1 MKSSTNFLLFLTGA
15 ILPWRFA
22 IGVMASA
29 PILGFILLCF
39 CPETPTWYMQVGK
52 ENDARL
58 SLKKLRGETN
68 KDIIEAEFNRISLN
82 LKAQQKEL
90 ELNSKK
96 EEKFYHKITSLASDA
111 TFIKPF
117 GFLMVLF
124 LIGMEW
130 TSLPAIAFYMVPLLM

>member
-1 MKSSTNFLLFLTGA
+1 
-15 ILPWRFA
+15 
-22 IGVMASA
+22 
-29 PILGFILLCF
+29 
-39 CPETPTWYMQVGK
+39 MQVGK

-58 SLKKLRGETN
+58 SLKELRGETN

-90 ELNSKK
+90 ELSSKK